1 MASMKSAIRYA
12 TALMELSLSQGK
24 IEQVEKDIAQF
35 TALIK
40 DSQDFRTFLNSPI
53 IRGSK
58 KIQIYQEV
66 LKGFDELT
74 MRFFKLV
81 TQNGREQL
89 LPEIARQ
96 FKQLLDKHRNIVTGT
111 IISSSALD
119 AATKQNIIEKLSTTF
134 HRNLKL
140 QEEVNPSLMG
150 GFIIRIDDKQID
162 ASVASK
168 LKQLRQEL
176 VK

>member
-12 TALMELSLSQGK
+12 TALMELSLDQGK
-24 IEQVEKDIAQF
+24 VEQVERDMAHFAALMKDA
-35 TALIK
+35 
-40 DSQDFRTFLNSPI
+40 QDFRVFLNSPV
-53 IRGSK
+53 IRGDK

-74 MRFFKLV
+74 MSFFKLV

-96 FKQLLDKHRNIVTGT
+96 FNQLLDKHRNIVAGT
-111 IISSSALD
+111 ITSSSALD
-119 AATKQNIIEKLSTTF
+119 AATKQSIIEKLSTTF
-134 HRNLKL
+134 HGNLKL
-140 QEEVNPSLMG
+140 REEVNPSLLG